1 MEAIARSSTIASER
15 PGPEALPPDA
25 GPRAKVRR
33 ATDLL
38 LVVLFVGAI
47 FAPLVGVKIG
57 RHGWDIAQR
66 AENRRMVAEPSLLR
80 MRELHVNTT
89 KQRLKALA
97 KFPGEFKYYFS
108 DHFGFRSLLIRT
120 HGLMMVKGLGVTSNP
135 SVILGKDGWLYL
147 AGDKSLED
155 WRNIDPFT
163 PAELESWRQM
173 LESRSRFCADRQ
185 IPYLVVF
192 APSKYDI
199 YPEYMPDELTQV
211 RRESR
216 LDQLV
221 AYLAER
227 HSPVQVI
234 DLRAVLLSAKS
245 SGLRLFQKTD
255 THWNDWGGWLAYHAI
270 MSAVTD
276 RLPTARVLQI
286 EEFDPITTIRPGM
299 DLAGLLGLNDV
310 LSEESFDLRPKITL
324 RLPHVEQNM
333 VEPIVVNAGAR
344 GGPSV
349 VMFRDSFMT
358 NVLRWVAESFGRGVY
373 LWEDGFDSKLVEAE
387 HPDIVLQEFAQRKL
401 MQSIDVMNK
410 TQQVDPS
417 LLPRSR

>member
-15 PGPEALPPDA
+15 LGPEALPADA

-33 ATDLL
+33 ATDLI
-38 LVVLFVGAI
+38 LVVLFLGAI

-80 MRELHVNTT
+80 TRELHIATT
-89 KQRLKALA
+89 KGKLKAMA

-120 HGLMMVKGLGVTSNP
+120 HGLMMVEGLGVTSNP
-135 SVILGKDGWLYL
+135 SVILGKNGWLYL
-147 AGDKSLED
+147 ASDNSLED

-173 LESRSRFCADRQ
+173 LEFRSRFCADRG

-199 YPEYMPDELTQV
+199 YPEYMPDELTEV

-216 LDQLV
+216 LDQLL
-221 AYLAER
+221 AYLAGR
-227 HSPVQVI
+227 HASLQVV
-234 DLRAVLLSAKS
+234 DLRDALSSAKG
-245 SGLRLFQKTD
+245 SGICLFQKTD
-255 THWNDWGGWLAYHAI
+255 THWNDLGGWLAYHAI

-276 RLPTARVLQI
+276 KLPTARVLQI
-286 EEFDPITTIRPGM
+286 EEFDPVTTIRPGM

-310 LSEESFDLRPKITL
+310 LSEESFDLRPKFSL

-333 VEPIVVNAGAR
+333 VEPIVVNAGAK
-344 GGPSV
+344 GGPSI

-358 NVLRWVAESFGRGVY
+358 NVLPWVAESFGRGVY
-373 LWEDGFDSKLVEAE
+373 LWEDGFDQRLIEAE
-387 HPDIVLQEFAQRKL
+387 HPDIVIQEFAQRKL
-401 MQSIDVMNK
+401 MQPIAVMNK
-410 TQQVDPS
+410 TQTIDRAA
-417 LLPRSR
+417 LHGSR

>member
-1 MEAIARSSTIASER
+1 MEAIAHSSTIASEG

-25 GPRAKVRR
+25 GPRAEVRR
-33 ATDLL
+33 ATDLI
-38 LVVLFVGAI
+38 LVSLFLVAI

-57 RHGWDIAQR
+57 RHGWDVAQR

-80 MRELHVNTT
+80 TRELHIATT
-89 KQRLKALA
+89 KGKLKALA

-120 HGLMMVKGLGVTSNP
+120 HGLMMVEGLGVTSNP

-173 LESRSRFCADRQ
+173 LESRSRFCADRG

-199 YPEYMPDELTQV
+199 YPEYMPEELTQV

-216 LDQLV
+216 LDQLL
-221 AYLAER
+221 AYLAEGR
-227 HSPVQVI
+227 SPVQVL
-234 DLRAVLLSAKS
+234 DLRDALLSAKG
-245 SGLRLFQKTD
+245 SGIRLFQKTD
-255 THWNDWGGWLAYHAI
+255 THWNDLGGWLAYHSM
-270 MSAVTD
+270 MSAVAD
-276 RLPTARVLQI
+276 KLPTARVLQI
-286 EEFDPITTIRPGM
+286 EEFDAVTTIRPGM

-310 LSEESFDLRPKITL
+310 LSEESFDLRPKVPL

-333 VEPIVVNAGAR
+333 VEPIVVNADAK

-349 VMFRDSFMT
+349 IMFRDSFMT
-358 NVLRWVAESFGRGVY
+358 NVLPWIVESFGRGVY
-373 LWEDGFDSKLVEAE
+373 LWEDGFDQKLIEAE
-387 HPDIVLQEFAQRKL
+387 HPDIVIQEFAQRKL
-401 MQSIDVMNK
+401 MQPIDVMNK
-410 TQQVDPS
+410 TQTIDRAA
-417 LLPRSR
+417 LHGSR

>member
-15 PGPEALPPDA
+15 RVPEAPPPAA

-33 ATDLL
+33 GADVL
-38 LVVLFVGAI
+38 LVVLFLGAN

-80 MRELHVNTT
+80 TRELHIATT
-89 KQRLKALA
+89 NGKLKALA

-120 HGLMMVKGLGVTSNP
+120 HGLMMVEGLGVTSNP

-147 AGDKSLED
+147 ASDKSLED
-155 WRNIDPFT
+155 WRNIDPFSG
-163 PAELESWRQM
+163 AELESWRQM
-173 LESRSRFCADRQ
+173 LESRSRFCADRG

-199 YPEYMPDELTQV
+199 YPEYIPDELTQV

-216 LDQLV
+216 LDQLL

-227 HSPVQVI
+227 HSSVQVV
-234 DLRAVLLSAKS
+234 DLRDALLGAK
-245 SGLRLFQKTD
+245 GPGIRLFQKTD
-255 THWNDWGGWLAYHAI
+255 THWNDLGGWLAYHAM

-276 RLPTARVLQI
+276 KLPTARVLQI
-286 EEFDPITTIRPGM
+286 EEFDRVTTIRPGL

-310 LSEESFDLRPKITL
+310 LSEESFDLRPKFSL
-324 RLPHVEQNM
+324 RLPDVEQNM
-333 VEPIVVNAGAR
+333 VEPIVVNAGAK

-358 NVLRWVAESFGRGVY
+358 NVLPWIAESFGRGVY
-373 LWEDGFDSKLVEAE
+373 LWEDGFDQKLIEAE
-387 HPDIVLQEFAQRKL
+387 HPDIVIQEFAQRKL

>member
-1 MEAIARSSTIASER
+1 MEAIARSSTTASN
-15 PGPEALPPDA
+15 LPAPHVPPYDA

-33 ATDLL
+33 AADFV
-38 LVVLFVGAI
+38 LVVFFIAAI
-47 FAPLVGVKIG
+47 FAPLVGVKVG
-57 RHGWDIAQR
+57 RHGWDISQR
-66 AENRRMVAEPSLLR
+66 AENRRMIAEPSLLR
-80 MRELHVNTT
+80 MREQHITTT
-89 KQRLKALA
+89 KGQLKALA

-120 HGLMMVKGLGVTSNP
+120 HGLMMVRGLGVTSNP
-135 SVILGKDGWLYL
+135 SVILGMDEWLYL
-147 AGDKSLED
+147 ANDGSLED

-163 PAELESWRQM
+163 SAQLESWRQV
-173 LESRSRFCADRQ
+173 LESRSQFCADHG

-211 RRESR
+211 RRETR
-216 LDQLV
+216 LDQLL

-227 HSPVQVI
+227 HSSLQVV
-234 DLRAVLLSAKS
+234 DLRDALLGAKGS
-245 SGLRLFQKTD
+245 SIRLFQKTD
-255 THWNDWGGWLAYHAI
+255 THWNDLGGWLAYHAM

-276 RLPTARVLQI
+276 KLPTARVLQI
-286 EEFDPITTIRPGM
+286 EEFDAVTTIRPGM

-310 LSEESFDLRPKITL
+310 LWEESFDLHPRFPL

-333 VEPIVVNAGAR
+333 VQPIVVNADAK

-358 NVLRWVAESFGRGVY
+358 NVLPWVAESFGRGVY
-373 LWEDGFDSKLVEAE
+373 LWEDGFDQKLIEAE
-387 HPDIVLQEFAQRKL
+387 HPEIVIQEFAQRKL
-401 MQSIDVMNK
+401 MQPIEVMNK
-410 TQQVDPS
+410 TQVINPAS
-417 LLPRSR
+417 LH